1 MTAEGTR
8 RLHWGAGA
16 VVVAALALTA
26 WGTVPANGQTAEKAS
41 ENVGAAAAGTSLEEE
56 KTVGPAIVRDTD
68 KLLDSWETTEE
79 GIVWVPE
86 LDCALCH
93 ADAAESFA
101 SEKCIAPA
109 HEGQD
114 CLECHR
120 DADGLVEAHKT
131 CLGPLASL
139 QTFTYVDSAV
149 CLECHDQEQLVEATA
164 SYDGLTDSAGRTV
177 NPHAIPSSEEHDAI
191 ECGDCHN
198 MHKGKLE
205 KTGRAA
211 NKVCKTCHHKNLYE
225 CGTCHE

>member
-1 MTAEGTR
+1 M
-8 RLHWGAGA
+8 
-16 VVVAALALTA
+16 VAASLALAA
-26 WGTVPANGQTAEKAS
+26 WCTVPASGQTAETS
-41 ENVGAAAAGTSLEEE
+41 AAAGSTAAEASSTGEED
-56 KTVGPAIVRDTD
+56 VLPAIERDTD
-68 KLLDSWETTEE
+68 DLLDTWETTEE

-86 LDCALCH
+86 LDCAICH

-101 SEKCIAPA
+101 DEDCIAFA
-109 HEGQD
+109 HEGLD

-120 DADGLVEAHKT
+120 DADGLVEAHET
-131 CLGPLASL
+131 CFGPLASL

-149 CLECHDQEQLVEATA
+149 CLECHDQERLAEATA

-198 MHKGKLE
+198 MHRGKLE
-205 KTGRAA
+205 KTGRTA